1 MNKIFS
7 SIIIFLIGL
16 ISGYIFLIL
25 AGYVSWWTD
34 SLLVAI
40 ANILKDYGMIYMLG
54 VIDGLKNLILLIFA
68 AIPVFLLSG
77 WVLTYFFRNNIGIVK
92 WISSIGILIF
102 LIVFAAYPSL
112 YNGRFFDAFAV
123 LVVPLSI
130 NLFLIGKISEIERS
144 SNNDNPTS

>member
-34 SLLVAI
+34 SLVVAL
-40 ANILKDYGMIYMLG
+40 ANILKDYEMIYMLG
-54 VIDGLKNLILLIFA
+54 VINELKNLILLIFV

-77 WVLTYFFRNNIGIVK
+77 WVLMYFFRNNIGIVK

-102 LIVFAAYPSL
+102 LIVFAVFPSL
-112 YNGRFFDAFAV
+112 YHGRFFDAFTV

-130 NLFLIGKISEIERS
+130 NLFLIGKISKIDRS
-144 SNNDNPTS
+144 SNNDNSSS